1 MKKPLPPPSAANV
14 DLEGLVTC
22 RAGLERVVADELREL
37 GITVDR
43 PGRRAVFFRT
53 DKAGVYRA
61 NMALRSAIA
70 VLLPIRTFNARN
82 YDMLYYQA
90 RKTNWHKLFPV
101 DRTVR
106 IDVNGGSDAL
116 TNTQYVTHRIKDGI
130 VDTFRKLTGGT
141 RPSIDKR
148 DPDIHVVAH
157 LDGKRVTLCL
167 DTSGTPLFKRGYRA
181 AHGLAPLKEDLA
193 AGILRLA
200 GWDGGTPLLDPL
212 CGSGT
217 FLFEA
222 WMLAAGIAPNLDRR
236 FAFESLFDY
245 DPALHAAGREA
256 LAAARSDPPPGFRLT
271 GLENDGPTRA
281 VAESIRRNHFPD
293 APLEIAAAD
302 FRSWTGPA
310 EGTFVVTNPP
320 YGHRLGDHGEAV
332 ALHCDLARFVR
343 TRCADGT
350 AAVFTAN
357 LEGAALLD
365 DRPEATWT
373 LYNGRLEGRLVKFA
387 PGLGDASVKTPD

>member
-1 MKKPLPPPSAANV
+1 MKNPPPPPSGSAP

-22 RAGLERVVADELREL
+22 RAGLERVVADELRAL
-37 GITVDR
+37 GITVER
-43 PGRRAVFFRT
+43 TGRRAVFFRS
-53 DKAGVYRA
+53 DQAGVYRA

-148 DPDIHVVAH
+148 DPDIHIVAH
-157 LDGKRVTLCL
+157 LDGRRVTLCL

-200 GWDGGTPLLDPL
+200 GWGGTVPLLDPL

-217 FLFEA
+217 FLFEG
-222 WMLAAGIAPNLDRR
+222 WMLAADIAPNLERR

-245 DPALHAAGREA
+245 DPALHAADRDI
-256 LAAARSDPPPGFRLT
+256 LAAARRNPPAGFRIT

-281 VAESIRRNHFPD
+281 VAESIRRQHFPD
-293 APLEIAAAD
+293 APVEITAAD
-302 FRSWTGPA
+302 FRSWPGRA
-310 EGTFVVTNPP
+310 EGAFVVANPP
-320 YGHRLGDHGEAV
+320 YGHRLGDHAEAV
-332 ALHCDLARFVR
+332 ALHRELARFVR
-343 TRCADGT
+343 HRCAGGT

-357 LEGAALLD
+357 LDGAALLD

-387 PGLGDASVKTPD
+387 PGIGV